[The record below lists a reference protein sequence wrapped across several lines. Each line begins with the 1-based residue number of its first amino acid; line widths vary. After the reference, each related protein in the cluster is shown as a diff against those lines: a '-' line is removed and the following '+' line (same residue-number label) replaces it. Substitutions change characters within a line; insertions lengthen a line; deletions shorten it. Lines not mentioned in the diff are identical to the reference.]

1 MKIMNNKFKT
11 LLLAVAL
18 LFSASL
24 QAETIDITK
33 RGAKGDGVTDNTV
46 VIQKAVDECS
56 RKGGGTVLVPS
67 GVYLIRPVELKS
79 NVNLH
84 LDFGALLLASTR
96 LSDYDNAFPFKD
108 GSMNQ
113 SSALLYARGQKNIS
127 LTGFGTIDGQGGS
140 KTFQFGN
147 DADGGPKR
155 PKIIYL
161 VECKGIVVADL
172 TLRNSAYWVQHYEKC
187 EDVTIRGL
195 KVFSHCNYNNDGLDI
210 DAKNAVISD
219 CYIDVEDDAI
229 CFKSDHPELCENIT
243 VTNCVT
249 ASNCNAIKFGTASHG
264 GYRNIAVSN
273 CVVRRAAEDNIRHW
287 SKQLEH
293 ISADVTVI
301 SGVAIEM
308 VDGGIIDGITVSNI
322 SMRDVQTPI
331 FIRLGDRHRTFR
343 KEGGVLKNINI
354 SNVVATAESLIACS
368 ITGVEG
374 SYVENVSIN
383 NVQISY
389 PGGGTPEMVAKQVP
403 EMTKSYPE
411 NRMFGNTLPAAGF
424 YVRHARNVRF
434 NNVRF
439 ETAVSDERPLFFLD
453 DVMGAEFNLCKGA
466 APADARFIRTV
477 RSSDIVSDGKCL
489 NK

>member
-1 MKIMNNKFKT
+1 MNNKYKI
-11 LLLAVAL
+11 LLLAVML
-18 LFSASL
+18 LSAISL
-24 QAETIDITK
+24 RAETIDITK
-33 RGAKGDGVTDNTV
+33 RGAKGDGVTDNTAI
-46 VIQKAVDECS
+46 IQQAVDECS

-67 GVYLIRPVELKS
+67 GTYLIRPIELKS
-79 NVNLH
+79 DVNLH

-96 LSDYDNAFPFKD
+96 LADYDNAFPYKE

-113 SSALLYARGQKNIS
+113 SSGLLYARGQRNIS
-127 LTGFGTIDGQGGS
+127 LTGFGVIDGQGGN
-140 KTFQFGN
+140 KAFQFGN

-161 VECKGIVVADL
+161 VECKGVAVTDL
-172 TLRNSAYWVQHYEKC
+172 TLRHSAYWVQHYEKC
-187 EDVTIRGL
+187 EDVTLRGL

-210 DAKNAVISD
+210 DAKNVVISD

-229 CFKSDHPELCENIT
+229 CFKSDHPEFCENIT

-273 CVVRRAAEDNIRHW
+273 CVVRRATEDNIRHW

-301 SGVAIEM
+301 SGIAVEM

-331 FIRLGDRHRTFR
+331 FIRLGDRSRTFR
-343 KEGGVLKNINI
+343 KDGGILKNINI

-368 ITGVEG
+368 ITGVEN

-383 NVQISY
+383 NVQIGY
-389 PGGGTPEMVAKQVP
+389 PGGGTPDMVTKPVP
-403 EMTKSYPE
+403 EMRKSYPE

-424 YVRHARNVRF
+424 YVRHARNVAF

-439 ETAVSDERPLFFLD
+439 IAAKPDARPLFLLD
-453 DVMGAEFNLCKGA
+453 DVIGVELNQCKGM
-466 APADARFIRTV
+466 APADAKFIRTV
-477 RSSDIVSDGKCL
+477 RSSEVVADGRYL

>member
-1 MKIMNNKFKT
+1 MDMKYKT
-11 LLLAVAL
+11 LLVVAL
-18 LFSASL
+18 LQFSVSL
-24 QAETIDITK
+24 WAETIDIVR
-33 RGAKGDGVTDNTV
+33 RGAKGDGVTDNTTI
-46 VIQKAVDECS
+46 IQRAVDECS
-56 RKGGGTVLVPS
+56 RKGGGTVLIPS
-67 GVYLIRPVELKS
+67 GKYLIRPIEMKS

-84 LDFGALLLASTR
+84 LNSGALLLGSAR
-96 LSDYDNAFPFKD
+96 LTDYNNAFPWKD

-113 SSALLYARGQKNIS
+113 SSGLIFAFGQKNIS
-127 LTGFGTIDGQGGS
+127 ITGLGTIDGQGGS

-161 VECKGIVVADL
+161 VDCKGVVVTDL

-210 DAKNAVISD
+210 DAKNATISD

-229 CFKSDHPELCENIT
+229 CFKSDHPDFCENIT

-249 ASNCNAIKFGTASHG
+249 ASNCNAVKFGTASHG

-301 SGVAIEM
+301 SGIAIEM
-308 VDGGIIDGITVSNI
+308 VDGGIIDGITISNI
-322 SMRDVQTPI
+322 SMRDVQTPF
-331 FIRLGDRHRTFR
+331 FIRLGDRHRTYHS
-343 KEGGVLKNINI
+343 EGGILKNINI
-354 SNVVATAESLIACS
+354 SNVVATAESLITSS
-368 ITGVEG
+368 ITGVEN

-383 NVQISY
+383 NVQVFY
-389 PGGGTPEMVAKQVP
+389 PGGGTLEMMTRPIP
-403 EMTKSYPE
+403 EMTKNYPE
-411 NRMFGNTLPAAGF
+411 NRMFGNALPAAGF
-424 YVRHARNVRF
+424 YVRHAKNVRF
-434 NNVRF
+434 NNVHF
-439 ETAVSDERPLFFLD
+439 NATKFDARPLFFLD
-453 DVMGAEFNLCKGA
+453 DVKGAEFNQCKGA
-466 APADARFIRTV
+466 APADAKFIRTTC
-477 RSSDIVSDGKCL
+477 STGIVADGKYL
-489 NK
+489 DK

>member
-1 MKIMNNKFKT
+1 MINKCKT
-11 LLLAVAL
+11 ILLTASL
-18 LFSASL
+18 LFSSTLFAV
-24 QAETIDITK
+24 TIDITK

-56 RKGGGTVLVPS
+56 AKGGGTVLVPS
-67 GVYLIRPVELKS
+67 GTYLIRPIELKS

-84 LDFGALLLASTR
+84 LDFGALVLGSTR
-96 LSDYDNAFPFKD
+96 LADYDHAFPYKE

-113 SSALLYARGQKNIS
+113 SSGLLFARGQKNIS

-140 KTFQFGN
+140 ETFQFGN
-147 DADGGPKR
+147 DGDGGPKR
-155 PKIIYL
+155 PKLIYL
-161 VECKGIVVADL
+161 VECQGIVVTDL
-172 TLRNSAYWVQHYEKC
+172 TLRNSAYWVQHYERC

-210 DAKNAVISD
+210 DAKNATISD

-229 CFKSDHPELCENIT
+229 CFKSDHPEFCENIT

-293 ISADVTVI
+293 ISAEVTVI

-354 SNVVATAESLIACS
+354 SNIVATAESLIACS
-368 ITGVEG
+368 ITGVEN
-374 SYVENVSIN
+374 SFVENVSIN
-383 NVQISY
+383 NVQVSY
-389 PGGGTPEMVAKQVP
+389 PGGGTTEMLMTPVP
-403 EMTKSYPE
+403 EEVSSYPE

-439 ETAVSDERPLFFLD
+439 CAEQPDARPLFFLD
-453 DVMGAEFNLCKGA
+453 DVVGAEFNQCKGV
-466 APADARFIRTV
+466 APADSKFIRTV
-477 RSSDIVSDGKCL
+477 RSCDIVADGKYL
-489 NK
+489 SK

>member
-1 MKIMNNKFKT
+1 MMNRCNIVLF
-11 LLLAVAL
+11 AISL
-18 LFSASL
+18 LFSSSL
-24 QAETIDITK
+24 IAGTIDVTK
-33 RGAKGDGVTDNTV
+33 RGAKGDGVTDNTII
-46 VIQKAVDECS
+46 IQKAVDECS
-56 RKGGGTVLVPS
+56 KKGGGTVLIPS
-67 GVYLIRPVELKS
+67 GSYLIRPIELKS

-84 LDFGALLLASTR
+84 LDFGTLLLGSTR

-113 SSALLYARGQKNIS
+113 SSGLLFARGQKNIS
-127 LTGFGTIDGQGGS
+127 ITGFGTIDGQGGN

-155 PKIIYL
+155 PKIIYF
-161 VECKGIVVADL
+161 VECKGIVVTDV

-210 DAKNAVISD
+210 DAKNATISD

-229 CFKSDHPELCENIT
+229 CFKSDHPEFCENIT

-331 FIRLGDRHRTFR
+331 FIRLGDRHRTYR

-354 SNVVATAESLIACS
+354 SNIVATAESLIACS
-368 ITGVEG
+368 ITGVET

-389 PGGGTPEMVAKQVP
+389 PGGGTSDMVSKPVP

-439 ETAVSDERPLFFLD
+439 DAMKPDVRPLFFLD
-453 DVMGAEFNLCKGA
+453 DVVGAELNQCKDA
-466 APADARFIRTV
+466 APADAKFIRTV
-477 RSSDIVSDGKCL
+477 HSSGIVVDGKYL
-489 NK
+489 DK

>member
-1 MKIMNNKFKT
+1 MLHKSKT
-11 LLLAVAL
+11 ILLAVSL
-18 LFSASL
+18 LFVASL
-24 QAETIDITK
+24 QAATIDITR
-33 RGAKGDGVTDNTV
+33 RGAKGNGITDNTTI
-46 VIQKAVDECS
+46 IQKAVDECS
-56 RKGGGTVLVPS
+56 QKGGGTVLVPS
-67 GVYLIRPVELKS
+67 GTYLIRPIELKS
-79 NVNLH
+79 DVNLH
-84 LDFGALLLASTR
+84 LDFGAILLGSNRLA
-96 LSDYDNAFPFKD
+96 DYDNAFPYKG

-113 SSALLYARGQKNIS
+113 SSGLLFARGQKNIS

-155 PKIIYL
+155 PKIVYL
-161 VECKGIVVADL
+161 VDCKGVVVTDL

-210 DAKNAVISD
+210 DAKNATISD

-229 CFKSDHPELCENIT
+229 CFKSDHPDFCENIT

-301 SGVAIEM
+301 SGIAIEM

-322 SMRDVQTPI
+322 SMFDVQTPI

-343 KEGGVLKNINI
+343 KEGGVLKNVNI
-354 SNVVATAESLIACS
+354 SNVVATAQSLIACS
-368 ITGVEG
+368 ITGVE
-374 SYVENVSIN
+374 SSSVENVSIN

-389 PGGGTPEMVAKQVP
+389 PGGGTPEMITKPVP

-424 YVRHARNVRF
+424 YVRHAKNVRF

-439 ETAVSDERPLFFLD
+439 SAAKPDARPLFYLD
-453 DVMGAEFNLCKGA
+453 DVTGAEFNQCKGA
-466 APADARFIRTV
+466 TPADAKFIRTV
-477 RSSDIVSDGKCL
+477 RSSEIVADGKYL
-489 NK
+489 DK

>member
-1 MKIMNNKFKT
+1 MIIKCKAILLVAS
-11 LLLAVAL
+11 LLLTSS
-18 LFSASL
+18 LFAT
-24 QAETIDITK
+24 TIDVSK
-33 RGAKGDGVTDNTV
+33 RGAKGDGMTDNTA
-46 VIQKAVDECS
+46 ILQKAIDECA
-56 RKGGGTVLVPS
+56 RQNGGTVLIPS
-67 GVYLIRPVELKS
+67 GAYLIRPLEMKS

-84 LDFGALLLASTR
+84 LDFGATLLGSTR
-96 LSDYDNAFPFKD
+96 LADYDNAFPFKD

-113 SSALLYARGQKNIS
+113 SSGLIFARGKNNIS
-127 LTGFGTIDGQGGS
+127 VTGFGTIDGQGGD
-140 KTFQFGN
+140 KAFQFGN

-155 PKIIYL
+155 PKIIYF
-161 VECKGIVVADL
+161 VECKGVVVTDL

-187 EDVTIRGL
+187 EDVTLRGL

-210 DAKNAVISD
+210 DARNATISD

-301 SGVAIEM
+301 SGIAIEM

-322 SMRDVQTPI
+322 SMRDVQTPV
-331 FIRLGDRHRTFR
+331 FIRLGDRNRTFR

-354 SNVVATAESLIACS
+354 SNIVATAESLIACS
-368 ITGVEG
+368 ITGVET

-383 NVQISY
+383 NMQVSY
-389 PGGGTPEMVAKQVP
+389 PGGGTADMVSKDVP
-403 EMTKSYPE
+403 EKVKSYPE

-424 YVRHARNVRF
+424 YVRHARNIRF

-439 ETAVSDERPLFFLD
+439 SAAKPDARPLFFLD
-453 DVMGAEFNLCKGA
+453 DVCGAEFNQCKGA
-466 APADARFIRTV
+466 APADAAFIRTV
-477 RSSDIVSDGKCL
+477 RSSDVSADGKYL
-489 NK
+489 DK